1 MLAGLE
7 KGRETM
13 AALLGK
19 TALVTGASRGI
30 GAAIARRIA
39 AEGAHVAVNY
49 AGNAAAAQQVVDA
62 IVADGGQAFAVQADV
77 STLSGISTLFAAC
90 DAQFGGAPNLDILIN
105 NAGYGSD
112 GSDASLKNENE
123 EHFDKQFAINV
134 KGPHFVTQQALPRL
148 RDHGRIVNIGSM
160 SGKVGQPFAA
170 GYGMTKRAVQSLTFS
185 TALAVAKRQIT
196 CNLIAPGAVKTD
208 FIAALRA
215 KDGWD
220 EATSKHT
227 PMGRLGEPDDI
238 AGAVMMLLRPE
249 ARWVTGQIIEAS
261 GGLSI

>member
-1 MLAGLE
+1 MSELQ
-7 KGRETM
+7 
-13 AALLGK
+13 GK
-19 TALVTGASRGI
+19 TALVTGGSRGI
-30 GAAIARRIA
+30 GAAIAKRLGA
-39 AEGAHVAVNY
+39 AGVHVAVNY
-49 AGNAAAAQQVVDA
+49 AGNAAAAQTVVDA
-62 IVADGGQAFAVQADV
+62 IIAGGGKAFTVQADV
-77 STLSGISTLFAAC
+77 STLAGIEAMFEVC
-90 DAQFGGAPNLDILIN
+90 DAEFGGAPNLDILIN

-112 GSDASLKNENE
+112 GTDASLKNENE
-123 EHFDKQFAINV
+123 AHFDKQFAINV

-170 GYGMTKRAVQSLTFS
+170 GYAMSKRAVQSLTFS

-208 FIAALRA
+208 FITALRA
-215 KDGWD
+215 KEGWD

-238 AGAVMMLLRPE
+238 AGAVMMLVGSD

-261 GGLSI
+261 GGLSL

>member
-1 MLAGLE
+1 MG
-7 KGRETM
+7 
-13 AALLGK
+13 ALKGK

-30 GAAIARRIA
+30 GAAIARTIA

-49 AGNAAAAQQVVDA
+49 NGHAAAAQDVVA
-62 IVADGGQAFAVQADV
+62 SITSAGGQAFAVQADV
-77 STLSGISTLFAAC
+77 STLAGINRMFSDC
-90 DAQFGGAPNLDILIN
+90 DVVFGGSPNLDILIN

-112 GSDASLKNENE
+112 GADASLANENE
-123 EHFDKQFAINV
+123 AHFDKQFAINV
-134 KGPHFVTQQALPRL
+134 KGPHFVTQAGLPRL

-170 GYGMTKRAVQSLTFS
+170 GYAMTKRAIQSLTFS

-196 CNLIAPGAVKTD
+196 CNCIAPGAVKTD
-208 FIAALRA
+208 FINALRA

-220 EATSKHT
+220 EATAKHT
-227 PMGRLGEPDDI
+227 PMRRLGEPEDI

-249 ARWVTGQIIEAS
+249 AGWVTGQIIEAS

>member
-1 MLAGLE
+1 MGALE
-7 KGRETM
+7 
-13 AALLGK
+13 GK

-30 GAAIARRIA
+30 GAAIARTIA
-39 AEGAHVAVNY
+39 AQGAHVAVNY
-49 AGNAAAAQQVVDA
+49 AGNAAAALQVVDA
-62 IVADGGQAFAVQADV
+62 ILATGGSAFAVQADL
-77 STLSGISTLFAAC
+77 STLAGIEKMFAEC
-90 DAQFGGAPNLDILIN
+90 DAIFGGTPNLDILIN

-112 GSDASLKNENE
+112 GTDASLANENE

-134 KGPHFVTQQALPRL
+134 KAPHFITQAALPRL

-185 TALAVAKRQIT
+185 TALAVAKQQIT

-208 FIAALRA
+208 FITALRA
-215 KDGWD
+215 KEGWD
-220 EATSKHT
+220 EATAKHT
-227 PMGRLGEPDDI
+227 PMRRLGEPDDI

-249 ARWVTGQIIEAS
+249 AGWVTGQIIEAS

>member
-1 MLAGLE
+1 MGALE
-7 KGRETM
+7 
-13 AALLGK
+13 GK

-30 GAAIARRIA
+30 GAAIAQTIA

-49 AGNAAAAQQVVDA
+49 NGNAAAAKHVVAA
-62 IVADGGQAFAVQADV
+62 ITAAGGQAFAVQADV
-77 STLSGISTLFAAC
+77 STLAGIERMFADC
-90 DAQFGGAPNLDILIN
+90 DAVFGGAPNLDILIN

-112 GSDASLKNENE
+112 GADASLSNENE
-123 EHFDKQFAINV
+123 VHFDKQFAINV
-134 KGPHFVTQQALPRL
+134 KGPHFVTQAALPRL

-170 GYGMTKRAVQSLTFS
+170 GYAMTKRAIQSLTFS

-196 CNLIAPGAVKTD
+196 CNCIAPGAVKTD
-208 FIAALRA
+208 FINALRA
-215 KDGWD
+215 TEGWD
-220 EATSKHT
+220 EATAKHT
-227 PMGRLGEPDDI
+227 PMRRLGEPEDI